1 MCSVSTTHTRTLPQ
15 DTPTPH
21 FLPKLL
27 TRAMPRYKG
36 EMTRA
41 IAITHALL
49 YLYRIK
55 TCFHCTGSAASQQ
68 RLGQQVHNVPTSSS
82 NSGCA
87 NIDTS
92 NNTPLNLTTVSVHQG
107 KGAVVVSEA
116 ENQLRTLIIE
126 TAQQCSL
133 FFAVGMHYAS
143 LWLLD
148 CCPSENAYW

>member
-1 MCSVSTTHTRTLPQ
+1 MTHRQCSASSKHTHVLPQ

-41 IAITHALL
+41 IAVTHALL

-68 RLGQQVHNVPTSSS
+68 KLGQVSS
-82 NSGCA
+82 NIPGCA
-87 NIDTS
+87 NIDTQTT
-92 NNTPLNLTTVSVHQG
+92 NQPTVSINP
-107 KGAVVVSEA
+107 KTD
-116 ENQLRTLIIE
+116 QLKRTTSASNVESQLCALIIE
-126 TAQQCSL
+126 TAQQCGL

-148 CCPSENAYW
+148 CCPSEKAYW

>member
-1 MCSVSTTHTRTLPQ
+1 MHTRTIPQ

-68 RLGQQVHNVPTSSS
+68 KLGQVNVSSS
-82 NSGCA
+82 NPGCA
-87 NIDTS
+87 NIDTNTNTNIA
-92 NNTPLNLTTVSVHQG
+92 NNTPLNPTTVSVNQE
-107 KGAVVVSEA
+107 KGAVVSEA

>member
-1 MCSVSTTHTRTLPQ
+1 MCSASATHGCAIPQ

-21 FLPKLL
+21 FLAKLL

-68 RLGQQVHNVPTSSS
+68 RLGQVSS

-92 NNTPLNLTTVSVHQG
+92 NHNANNNTPLNHTTVFINQG
-107 KGAVVVSEA
+107 KGAVVSEA